1 MENYIKFTVDDNAI
15 VENLLNGE
23 IMARVKSRGD
33 KQKRKLYKEH
43 GIINSTK
50 AIKEFIKKH
59 GKEMVSYN
67 FISDN
72 GDNIFGE
79 LLPISNKIG
88 TPEYE
93 TSLNNR
99 LRYLYSMPEDRI
111 DEARLFFQDMER
123 LSEDSD
129 IQDIAGQTQKYK
141 NSIEK
146 SWKLHESEIMTHIFS
161 ILGEKP
167 KKIGKV
173 EAFIM
178 YPNFD
183 THRSYQAN
191 QDDTLLF
198 YGKRNGKDSF
208 KTLAHLAHQVVH
220 QPMFPYKASM
230 TQNDKERFHAFIKFL
245 TDKEIYSFLSGK
257 SPLEITTVKENP
269 RIMGMV
275 YPYWLGY
282 KYRKDKNA
290 KQRIAEEISRDAA
303 YFQGLKRSSKKYELY
318 KYYNFEKLSPFK
330 IAEFFKDKKY
340 MTPYDFVEID
350 FDNRSQVYDETDI
363 QEDITL

>member
-1 MENYIKFTVDDNAI
+1 MDNYIKFTVDSNAI

-33 KQKRKLYKEH
+33 KQKRREYKEY

-50 AIKEFIKKH
+50 AIRDFIKKY
-59 GKEMVSYN
+59 GKKMVEYN
-67 FISDN
+67 FISDS

-79 LLPISNKIG
+79 LLPISSKIG
-88 TPEYE
+88 SPEYE
-93 TSLNNR
+93 ASLNDR
-99 LRYLYSMPEDRI
+99 LTYLYSLPEDRI
-111 DEARLFFQDMER
+111 DDTKGFFLDMEK

-129 IQDIAGQTQKYK
+129 IQDIARQTEKYK
-141 NSIEK
+141 NSIERN
-146 SWKLHESEIMTHIFS
+146 WKLHEPDIMTHIFG
-161 ILGEKP
+161 ILGQKP

-191 QDDTLLF
+191 QEDTYLF
-198 YGKRNGKDSF
+198 YGKRNGKDSY

-220 QPMFPYKASM
+220 RPMFPYKASM
-230 TQNDKERFHAFIKFL
+230 TQKDKERFHAFIKFL

-290 KQRIAEEISRDAA
+290 KQKIAEEISRDAA
-303 YFQGLKRSSKKYELY
+303 YFQGLKRSSKKFELY
-318 KYYNFEKLSPFK
+318 KYYNFERLSPFR

-340 MTPYDFVEID
+340 MTPYEFVEID
-350 FDNRSQVYDETDI
+350 FDNKSQVYDDADAR
-363 QEDITL
+363 EDITL